1 LVDGNLI
8 KAWSG
13 HPHHIIIDNSGPD
26 FKDKIR
32 RTVNGVEKFIG
43 IPVTKEL
50 FRKFIVDQ
58 YDFSGFKHE
67 LFDVEEIYL
76 KPRED
81 NEKEYIRKRGSNG
94 AYSYAHTC
102 RLKGQGTDKRCEI
115 KSSISAREYMSLL
128 PMKDPATKIVKKQ
141 RYAFIYEK

>member
-1 LVDGNLI
+1 
-8 KAWSG
+8 
-13 HPHHIIIDNSGPD
+13 
-26 FKDKIR
+26 
-32 RTVNGVEKFIG
+32 
-43 IPVTKEL
+43 
-50 FRKFIVDQ
+50 
-58 YDFSGFKHE
+58 
-67 LFDVEEIYL
+67 VEEIYL

-128 PMKDPATKIVKKQ
+128 PMKDPATKVVKKQ